1 MFSEL
6 IWVKK
11 NSLSESF
18 CKGMIEKFEVDRI
31 EITENSITL
40 ENNSDLKH
48 DVTIDTYNDHRMAMS
63 FAPLSL
69 LVPININ
76 NPEVVT
82 KSYLNFWDDL
92 ECLGFDILKNKWIN
106 T

>member
-1 MFSEL
+1 MAL
-6 IWVKK
+6 K
-11 NSLSESF
+11 NE
-18 CKGMIEKFEVDRI
+18 IEKFEVDKI
-31 EITENSITL
+31 EITGDSITL

-69 LVPININ
+69 LVPINIK

-82 KSYLNFWDDL
+82 KSYFNFWNDL
-92 ECLGFDILKNKWIN
+92 ESLGFNILKNK
-106 T
+106 

>member
-1 MFSEL
+1 MAL
-6 IWVKK
+6 K
-11 NSLSESF
+11 NE
-18 CKGMIEKFEVDRI
+18 IEKFEVDRI

-69 LVPININ
+69 LIPININ

-82 KSYLNFWDDL
+82 KSYLNFWNDL
-92 ECLGFDILKNKWIN
+92 ESLGFDISKNK
-106 T
+106 